1 MAQAESAADQAAFE
15 FCETHGSRFVTYLR
29 DHTSK
34 CTCDPKFAP
43 NEVCRR
49 TTIDLNTVLECLRC
63 YVPIAQKVRQR
74 PQRSLPP
81 PGSRAQLAGE
91 PCHRPATAP
100 PLRAVC
106 A

>member
-43 NEVCRR
+43 KEDMRR
-49 TTIDLNTVLECLRC
+49 GKPIDLNTVMECLRC

-74 PQRSLPP
+74 HGQRIAPTAR
-81 PGSRAQLAGE
+81 GQLLY
-91 PCHRPATAP
+91 PSWSMRKK
-100 PLRAVC
+100 
-106 A
+106 